1 MEHASMRRVAAAS
14 VIGTTLEWYDFALYN
29 AMAGLVFNKIFF
41 PSFAPL
47 TGTLLAFSTYA
58 IGYVARP
65 LGGIIFGR
73 LGDLFGRRPLL
84 IATVSLMGASTIL
97 IGLLPS
103 YETIGVVSPISLV
116 LLRLIQGIAL
126 GGEWAG
132 SVLLSVEH
140 GRADRRGLN
149 ASWSQCGTPAGTL
162 LATAALGVTTYV
174 TSGAEFVAWAWR
186 IPFLASIV
194 LMGFGLWLR
203 RAVDETP
210 QFRELAASNERS
222 RAPIREVL
230 RTHWQRVVLG
240 CSIKFGPDAFYNLV
254 VTFSL
259 TYLTQVLL
267 VSRSTALTAVSIGS
281 LANLLAI
288 PVFGAL
294 SDRWGRRASYCVG
307 VVLAIVWAFVF
318 FHLLDTKLPIVVV
331 AAIVVGLVIHASM
344 WGPQSSFI
352 TDQFPTRL
360 RYTGSSLS
368 YTFAGIVAGATP
380 GVLVALLR
388 EYHVSFAPS
397 LYVSFLLTVTG
408 VAAVLAGRVREPVEE
423 LA

>member
-1 MEHASMRRVAAAS
+1 MEPAPMRRVAAAS
-14 VIGTTLEWYDFALYN
+14 LIGTTLEWYDFALYN

-58 IGYVARP
+58 VGYAARP

-73 LGDLFGRRPLL
+73 LGDLLGRRPLL
-84 IATVSLMGASTIL
+84 IVTVSLMGASTTL
-97 IGLLPS
+97 VGLLPS
-103 YETIGVVSPISLV
+103 YQAIGVMSPISLV
-116 LLRLIQGIAL
+116 VLRLIQGITL

-162 LATAALGVTTYV
+162 LATAALGLTTYV
-174 TSGAEFVAWAWR
+174 TGGVSFVAWAWR
-186 IPFLASIV
+186 IPFLVSIV

-203 RAVDETP
+203 RNVDETP
-210 QFRELAASNERS
+210 QFTALAASNGRS
-222 RAPIREVL
+222 QAPISEVL
-230 RTHWQRVVLG
+230 RTHARRVLSG
-240 CSIKFGPDAFYNLV
+240 CAIKFGTDAFYNLI

-259 TYLTQVLL
+259 TYLTQIVL

-294 SDRWGRRASYCVG
+294 SDRWGRRASYCAG
-307 VVLAIVWAFVF
+307 VALAIVWAFVF
-318 FHLLDTKLPIVVV
+318 FPLLDTGRPIVIVT
-331 AAIVVGLVIHASM
+331 AIVVGLIIHASM

-352 TDQFPTRL
+352 TDLFPTRL
-360 RYTGSSLS
+360 RYTGASLS
-368 YTFAGIVAGATP
+368 YTLAGIVAGATP
-380 GVLVALLR
+380 GILVALLR
-388 EYHVSFAPS
+388 AYHVSIAPA
-397 LYVSFLLTVTG
+397 LYVSLLLVVTG
-408 VAAVLAGRVREPVEE
+408 IAAILAGRVSEPVAERV
-423 LA
+423 